1 MSFHTTGQFLN
12 NLITRLAGERF
23 KEYSIILLGWKNIVG
38 KLVADKAKPVNF
50 EHGILKVAV
59 TNNVWLQELILYK
72 HKIRS
77 QYRKKH
83 NLEIKDIIF
92 FINSE

>member
-1 MSFHTTGQFLN
+1 MSFHTAGHFLN
-12 NLITRLAGERF
+12 DLIIRLAGEKFRD
-23 KEYSIILLGWKNIVG
+23 YSTILLGWKKIVG
-38 KLVADKAKPVNF
+38 KTVADKAKPVKF
-50 EHGILKVAV
+50 EHGVLKVAV
-59 TNNVWLQELILYK
+59 NNNVWLQELILYK

-77 QYRKKH
+77 RYRKKY